1 MPGSIAIT
9 SRCASETDQPQPIA
23 FDGPY
28 RRIPEFCGLLVSVI
42 KRRALL
48 SETTAGCINDSVLW
62 IGAGYTQ
69 ENIRIY

>member
-1 MPGSIAIT
+1 LCFGN
-9 SRCASETDQPQPIA
+9 RQPQPIA

-28 RRIPEFCGLLVSVI
+28 RRIPEFCGVLVSVI

-48 SETTAGCINDSVLW
+48 SETIAGGINDPVLW
-62 IGAGYTQ
+62 IEAAGYTQ